1 MIKIPVIPFEKPLL
15 THQILSNDISTLK
28 LRIDNE
34 IRPISR
40 MMLVWRLLEREMV
53 LDMYIPEFRQQK
65 ITQLFGEDE

>member
-1 MIKIPVIPFEKPLL
+1 MPFEKPIFTHKILL
-15 THQILSNDISTLK
+15 DDISTLK

-65 ITQLFGEDE
+65 ITQLIGEDE